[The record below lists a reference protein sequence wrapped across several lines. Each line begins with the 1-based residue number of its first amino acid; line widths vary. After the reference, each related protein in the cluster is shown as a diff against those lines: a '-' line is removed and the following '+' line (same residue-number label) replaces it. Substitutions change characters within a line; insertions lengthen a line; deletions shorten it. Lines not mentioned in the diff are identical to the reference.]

1 MHVAQKGHSFAYTCS
16 VEQPS
21 AVFQLQQPSFDSGRP
36 LSSSS
41 RGTQFAH
48 PHSDFRAKSLR
59 RPPLH
64 HETDFENPNET
75 SGVIQLDRAVP
86 GPRSLLGQL
95 DRPKEE
101 VRRPLGLPL
110 PNSHHPQDTVR
121 DHALRG
127 RERQPPDRPVD
138 VQVKPAVLDLGK
150 CAGTKMVPRAKH
162 GGVRDQKKIL
172 AT

>member
-1 MHVAQKGHSFAYTCS
+1 MWLKKAILSHTLARLSNQAPFSN
-16 VEQPS
+16 
-21 AVFQLQQPSFDSGRP
+21 
-36 LSSSS
+36 SSSLPLIAVVLFPHLPAAPNSLILTATFAPS
-41 RGTQFAH
+41 RSGGHLSIMKRTSRIQM
-48 PHSDFRAKSLR
+48 K
-59 RPPLH
+59 
-64 HETDFENPNET
+64 T
-75 SGVIQLDRAVP
+75 SGVIQLDRAAP

-138 VQVKPAVLDLGK
+138 AQVKPAVLDLGK